1 MLSGAALIALI
12 TAATAIV
19 GSFVTWRIAKRTS
32 SGAIDT
38 SQASDLWAEGGA
50 IRGELRAD
58 LASTKT
64 ALQQAATA
72 VSALNEELRL
82 SREKTDAALEESRLS
97 RQETREL
104 KVQITELKAQM
115 TELHKTQMNA
125 LNEVK
130 THNTLSIGGMAD
142 NAESRRILNVPKDE
156 RTEHEREHLRT
167 APDRL
172 PDDLAA
178 SQEGDNDGS

>member
-12 TAATAIV
+12 TAITAIV

-64 ALQQAATA
+64 ALQQAASA
-72 VSALNEELRL
+72 VTALNEELRL
-82 SREKTDAALEESRLS
+82 SREKTDAAVEEIRLS
-97 RQETREL
+97 RQETRA
-104 KVQITELKAQM
+104 LKAQI
-115 TELHKTQMNA
+115 TKLTAQINDLHRAQMEA
-125 LNEVK
+125 LSEVK
-130 THNTLSIGGMAD
+130 TYNTLTLGAMAD
-142 NAESRRILNVPKDE
+142 NAESRRILAVPKAE

-167 APDRL
+167 APERL
-172 PDDLAA
+172 SDDLAA
-178 SQEGDNDGS
+178 SQEGDDHGS